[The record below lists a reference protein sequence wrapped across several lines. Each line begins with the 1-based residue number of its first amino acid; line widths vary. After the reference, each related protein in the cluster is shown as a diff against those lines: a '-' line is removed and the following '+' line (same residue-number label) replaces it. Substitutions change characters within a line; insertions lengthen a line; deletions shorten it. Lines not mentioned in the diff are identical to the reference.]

1 MLVLGERMR
10 YATDL
15 FVIGGGPAGLA
26 TAIAARERGLRV
38 VVADGM
44 TPPIDKACG
53 EGLLPETLTAL
64 RELGVE
70 IRGIDGAPFRGIAF
84 CQSDA
89 RAEGEFANGRAL
101 GVRRSTLHRRMIE
114 RAEACGAELLWQT
127 PVASLDGHTVR
138 LACGHCVTARW
149 IVGADGQQ
157 SRVRDW
163 IGVQTALLHRR
174 FAVRR
179 HYRIAPWS
187 NRVEVHWADG
197 VQAYVTPVAAEE
209 IGVALLASSADDASF
224 DHAFSKFPA
233 IAKHVAG
240 SEITSR
246 ERGAVT
252 AMRTLRAVHRDH
264 VALVGDASG
273 GVDAITGEGI
283 RLAVRQASLLVKA
296 ISANNLAYYEREHRR
311 LAAQPRRMGHLLL
324 FLDRHPAVRERAV
337 RALAERPDLFSRML
351 AIHTG
356 GTTPAAAFTAGAA
369 LAWRSLLA

>member
-1 MLVLGERMR
+1 
-10 YATDL
+10 
-15 FVIGGGPAGLA
+15 
-26 TAIAARERGLRV
+26 
-38 VVADGM
+38 M
-44 TPPIDKACG
+44 T
-53 EGLLPETLTAL
+53 
-64 RELGVE
+64 
-70 IRGIDGAPFRGIAF
+70 
-84 CQSDA
+84 
-89 RAEGEFANGRAL
+89 RA
-101 GVRRSTLHRRMIE
+101 RRSLRRRITVGDTE
-114 RAEACGAELLWQT
+114 S
-127 PVASLDGHTVR
+127 VASLDGHTVR
-138 LACGHCVTARW
+138 LACGHTVTARW

-179 HYRIAPWS
+179 QATGLRHGPTEWKFTGQTVCRPTSRPSRQKKSESPW
-187 NRVEVHWADG
+187 
-197 VQAYVTPVAAEE
+197 
-209 IGVALLASSADDASF
+209 LASSADDASF

-240 SEITSR
+240 AEITSR

-296 ISANNLAYYEREHRR
+296 ISENSLAYYEREHRR